1 MCKIDFD
8 LCCMW
13 NINQIVNY
21 YYYFIMYYSSDSD
34 EDEYNRF
41 DDIME
46 DEEFNAVEFIE
57 AKRYIGISSYDKRHR
72 VNLLAARI
80 SPKTFFQYPTSD
92 VMNYLVNYSV
102 IRSNESCKHSPEIM
116 QLHIDEHDAYT
127 VILKTHWIRL
137 VQRKWRNV
145 LRQRTQMLR
154 NPQFIRNRELIGNH
168 STKVPGLYGMLNKLR
183 L

>member
-8 LCCMW
+8 LCCIW

-21 YYYFIMYYSSDSD
+21 YYFIMYHSSDSD
-34 EDEYNRF
+34 IDDSDRF

-46 DEEFNAVEFIE
+46 DEEFNTVEFIE
-57 AKRYIGISSYDKRHR
+57 AKRYIGISSYDKKYR

-80 SPKTFFQYPTSD
+80 SSKTFFQYSTKD
-92 VMNYLVNYSV
+92 VMNFLVNYSV

-145 LRQRTQMLR
+145 LQQRTQMLR
-154 NPQFIRNRELIGNH
+154 NPQFVRSRELVGNH

>member
-154 NPQFIRNRELIGNH
+154 NPQFVRNRELIGNH
-168 STKVPGLYGMLNKLR
+168 SAKVPGLYGMMNKLR
-183 L
+183 

>member
-21 YYYFIMYYSSDSD
+21 YFRMSSDSE
-34 EDEYNRF
+34 EDEWDRF

-57 AKRYIGISSYDKRHR
+57 AKRYIGISSYDKKYR

-80 SPKTFFQYPTSD
+80 SPKTFFQYSTRD
-92 VMNYLVNYSV
+92 VMNFLVNYSV

-154 NPQFIRNRELIGNH
+154 NPQFVRNRELIGNH
-168 STKVPGLYGMLNKLR
+168 SAKVPGLYGMMNKLR
-183 L
+183 